1 MEKLE
6 EFIYSIKYLP
16 PILYFG
22 SVGLLGY
29 DFYCNLFNETEFLNG
44 YIKTPVIIIF
54 CLMTY
59 LGVKK
64 HQKK

>member
-22 SVGLLGY
+22 SVVLLGY
-29 DFYCNLFNETEFLNG
+29 DFYCDLFNETEFLNG